1 MMTERLNIAAP
12 ILIALLTIH
21 LLVMY
26 SIRPYGY
33 NLSAMMRLTETE
45 ENGQDIKRYFQKGM
59 VIFSEG
65 GYDGQNYYYVAMDS
79 IFKMDYKNAYR
90 QQRMLYPLLSKL
102 LTFGDNS
109 LLPYTMYLVNLA
121 SLALGMY
128 FFILILRYYSLNPM
142 WSLFYGL
149 SPPSIM
155 TIQYDL
161 PSPLSIFLIIA
172 AVYFYICKGRI
183 YLTVLFFAFAFLT
196 REDSLLVLLPLL
208 IWDFQK
214 NRSIGRGVVL
224 ASSLIPFVLWQF
236 YITFKIGKLPTGV
249 SAASTLN
256 PMPFY
261 GVAAYFLTVKI
272 EGIKQLFK
280 IGSVALVF
288 LYFTAVF
295 FIMIKALI
303 RGRNLFYYVVGAY
316 CILVLFTVPSQWDNY
331 NGLLRMF
338 YGMFPFLVLSYSYAK
353 ETSLRYAVYFI
364 AVLIFLTGVRILFV
378 SPVYPFTIW

>member
-1 MMTERLNIAAP
+1 MTERLNVGAP
-12 ILIALLTIH
+12 IFIALLTIH

-90 QQRMLYPLLSKL
+90 QQRMLYPFLSKL
-102 LTFGDNS
+102 LTFGDKS
-109 LLPYTMYLVNLA
+109 LLPYTMYLVNLT

-172 AVYFYICKGRI
+172 AVYFYICRDRV
-183 YLTVLFFAFAFLT
+183 YLTALFFAFAFLT

-208 IWDFQK
+208 VWDFQK
-214 NRSIGRGVVL
+214 NRSLSRGVIL
-224 ASSLIPFVLWQF
+224 ASSGIPFVLWQF
-236 YITFKIGKLPTGV
+236 YIAFKIGKLPTGV

-261 GVAAYFLTVKI
+261 GVAEYFLTVKI

-280 IGSVALVF
+280 VGSVVLVF
-288 LYFTAVF
+288 LYFMAVF
-295 FIMIKALI
+295 FIMIKALS

-316 CILVLFTVPSQWDNY
+316 CVLVLFTVPSQWDNY

-338 YGMFPFLVLSYSYAK
+338 YGMFPFLVLSYSYSK

-364 AVLIFLTGVRILFV
+364 GVLIFLTGVRILFV